1 MGANTWW
8 FGQQAGQSNQEHI
21 HFLPVQSF
29 YYWGVTGLTGYTKKG
44 IKDHGVHLY
53 LVVISM
59 KFTNQVI
66 TICSVFS
73 VSNSVRRSSSWTPAG
88 LHSSGEKCH
97 KKTDVKH

>member
-1 MGANTWW
+1 MGANIRW
-8 FGQQAGQSNQEHI
+8 FGQQAGQSNLEHI

-29 YYWGVTGLTGYTKKG
+29 YYRGVTGLTGYTKKG
-44 IKDHGVHLY
+44 IKYHGAHLY
-53 LVVISM
+53 SLVISM
-59 KFTNQVI
+59 KFTNQMI

-88 LHSSGEKCH
+88 LHSSGEKGH